1 MVARERPH
9 ATFKLDVPR
18 RGSWYFSHD
27 LDRNR
32 CEENHVKKLKAT
44 LRTLSSTMSISQS
57 MMRVINGKV
66 VYLFK
71 ITDQMN
77 SKLDILS
84 QDLKIVQNTFTSWQR
99 QLKKFANSVRCHE
112 GLTMEFLS
120 KYTAEINRAFVA
132 FLRLFEIQDTLSQ
145 ISHLNEKP
153 LVGYSDLPKFISSHL
168 SAKLSIDPSLRLT
181 ITALEE
187 GLSVLAGPMVDV
199 EHDGQNLTI
208 DILLLAPE
216 ITDKNSFCVVE
227 HLTPLKF
234 NISGKCFSG
243 PVQHTNLALIN
254 CPNSRQVVSL
264 EGLDRCF
271 SSEVGFLCPK
281 NVLKSVSSLQWL
293 GFAWNPN
300 LKLSFPRNHEV
311 APDCDHIHPLIH
323 LGGRYFL
330 STTSGTLTLSS
341 GELDVSP
348 LAVYNFPCNVSFIG
362 MKTSLGTCLQRL
374 LVSLP
379 LFSTDMITYV
389 QWDPNSDDL
398 TPLDLHQES
407 LTIPPPI
414 KINRTVI
421 DNFNEL
427 FQRYDGQLSDTLQ
440 KADSLI
446 DQIEETT
453 ISSYVEYIAFIAL
466 GLSGSILSSVV
477 LFTDASSGYL
487 DVEPHIRFLLP
498 CQHPFLTTSSS
509 RYAAIVPNP
518 KRTIVVKKLHVNSVA
533 TRNDLEQRSRAR
545 LFGTRYSKLKEKGAE
560 LYLVL
565 AFLIYR

>member
-1 MVARERPH
+1 MNN
-9 ATFKLDVPR
+9 KL
-18 RGSWYFSHD
+18 
-27 LDRNR
+27 N
-32 CEENHVKKLKAT
+32 
-44 LRTLSSTMSISQS
+44 
-57 MMRVINGKV
+57 
-66 VYLFK
+66 
-71 ITDQMN
+71 
-77 SKLDILS
+77 ILS
-84 QDLKIVQNTFTSWQR
+84 QDLKIVQNTFTDWQR
-99 QLKKFANSVRCHE
+99 ELKKFANSVRCRE
-112 GLTMEFLS
+112 GLTMEFLF

-145 ISHLNEKP
+145 ISHLKDKP
-153 LVGYSDLPKFISSHL
+153 LIGYSDLPKFISSHL

-181 ITALEE
+181 VTALEE

-216 ITDKNSFCVVE
+216 ITDKDSFCVVE

-243 PVQHTNLALIN
+243 PVPHTNLALIN

-271 SSEVGFLCPK
+271 SSEVGFLCPR

-300 LKLSFPRNHEV
+300 LKLSFPRNHELT
-311 APDCDHIHPLIH
+311 PTCDHIHPLVH
-323 LGGRYFL
+323 LGGIYFL
-330 STTSGTLTLSS
+330 STTAGTLALSS

-348 LAVYNFPCNVSFIG
+348 LAVYNFPCNVSFVG
-362 MKTSLGTCLQRL
+362 MKTSLGTCPQRL

-379 LFSTDMITYV
+379 LFSTDMMTYV
-389 QWDPNSDDL
+389 QWDSNSDDL

-414 KINRTVI
+414 KINRTMI
-421 DNFNEL
+421 DNFDEL

-446 DQIEETT
+446 DQIEETSQ
-453 ISSYVEYIAFIAL
+453 SSYVEYIAFIAL
-466 GLSGSILSSVV
+466 GLSVV
-477 LFTDASSGYL
+477 NFIVFCIVCRCLFRIFG
-487 DVEPHIRFLLP
+487 HR
-498 CQHPFLTTSSS
+498 TTHTPPPPLQAPVSNNRQNKVCGHCSK
-509 RYAAIVPNP
+509 P
-518 KRTIVVKKLHVNSVA
+518 VKKDRRKKAASKQCRDPRRLG
-533 TRNDLEQRSRAR
+533 TKEQ
-545 LFGTRYSKLKEKGAE
+545 
-560 LYLVL
+560 
-565 AFLIYR
+565 

>member
-1 MVARERPH
+1 MV
-9 ATFKLDVPR
+9 
-18 RGSWYFSHD
+18 
-27 LDRNR
+27 N
-32 CEENHVKKLKAT
+32 
-44 LRTLSSTMSISQS
+44 
-57 MMRVINGKV
+57 
-66 VYLFK
+66 
-71 ITDQMN
+71 
-77 SKLDILS
+77 
-84 QDLKIVQNTFTSWQR
+84 
-99 QLKKFANSVRCHE
+99 
-112 GLTMEFLS
+112 
-120 KYTAEINRAFVA
+120 
-132 FLRLFEIQDTLSQ
+132 
-145 ISHLNEKP
+145 LN
-153 LVGYSDLPKFISSHL
+153 
-168 SAKLSIDPSLRLT
+168 
-181 ITALEE
+181 
-187 GLSVLAGPMVDV
+187 
-199 EHDGQNLTI
+199 I

-216 ITDKNSFCVVE
+216 IMDKNSFCVVE
-227 HLTPLKF
+227 HLTPHKF
-234 NISGKCFSG
+234 NLLGKCFSG
-243 PVQHTNLALIN
+243 PVQHTNLALMN
-254 CPNSRQVVSL
+254 CPNSRPVVSL

-362 MKTSLGTCLQRL
+362 MKTSLGTCPQRL

-407 LTIPPPI
+407 PTIQPPI

-421 DNFNEL
+421 DNFDQL

-466 GLSGSILSSVV
+466 GLSVTNFIVFCIVCRCIFRIFGRRAAHTPPPPLQAPVSNNLQRKVCGHCSKPIKN
-477 LFTDASSGYL
+477 D
-487 DVEPHIRFLLP
+487 IRKK
-498 CQHPFLTTSSS
+498 
-509 RYAAIVPNP
+509 AANKQCCDP
-518 KRTIVVKKLHVNSVA
+518 R
-533 TRNDLEQRSRAR
+533 
-545 LFGTRYSKLKEKGAE
+545 
-560 LYLVL
+560 
-565 AFLIYR
+565 